1 VNEAATRRLFFALW
15 PSAQVRAQLA
25 TVARGC
31 SSRPVPEEKLHLTLV
46 FLGQRDAQQT
56 ACFCQAAAGVRC
68 EPFELQLDYLG
79 GWPRAGIQWLGSSRM
94 PESLTELVRG
104 LTRNLQPCGYEA
116 EKRPFVAH
124 ITLARR
130 VRHPKVKSGLEA
142 IRWPVSDF
150 VLVETVAGSGG
161 ARYQV
166 LQRWALAEDS

>member
-1 VNEAATRRLFFALW
+1 
-15 PSAQVRAQLA
+15 
-25 TVARGC
+25 
-31 SSRPVPEEKLHLTLV
+31 
-46 FLGQRDAQQT
+46 
-56 ACFCQAAAGVRC
+56 
-68 EPFELQLDYLG
+68 
-79 GWPRAGIQWLGSSRM
+79 M

-104 LTRNLQPCGYEA
+104 LTRNLQPYGYEA

-166 LQRWALAEDS
+166 LQRWVLAEDN